1 MPGVVNLFRCQI
13 WIDAITV
20 VDVVVVQL
28 VEVVDAAVVVVV
40 ARILKCRR
48 TCSDQLDVT

>member
-28 VEVVDAAVVVVV
+28 VEVVDAAVVVV

>member
-20 VDVVVVQL
+20 VDVVVVVQL
-28 VEVVDAAVVVVV
+28 VEVV

>member
-28 VEVVDAAVVVVV
+28 VEVV